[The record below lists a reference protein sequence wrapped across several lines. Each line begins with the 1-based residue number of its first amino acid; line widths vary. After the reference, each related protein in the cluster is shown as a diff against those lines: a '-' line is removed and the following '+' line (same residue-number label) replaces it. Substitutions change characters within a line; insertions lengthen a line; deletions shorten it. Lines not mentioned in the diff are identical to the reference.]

1 MQRLWS
7 CGERRRGEGTP
18 GPQCPDFMRLN
29 DINSTE
35 PSIGFSLVGK
45 NPMGG
50 SRRWPTVNHQPQQ
63 VQPPQALVPLPRVYG
78 YELRKTAPIKS
89 MPSGF
94 PEFRADGRGP
104 PGDAGSAVLS
114 PESGAA
120 QWRCAAA
127 EVGSSTWR
135 TLRHRNGTPVLR
147 HIGSLAHLTAAATA
161 CSPIPEGSAS
171 CARNNGAVKFDFGQL
186 QRAQTTSKR

>member
-7 CGERRRGEGTP
+7 CGERRPGEGTP

-29 DINSTE
+29 DIKPRWQESDGRIQTLDHRVE
-35 PSIGFSLVGK
+35 HPEVHRAEVPLDEVL
-45 NPMGG
+45 
-50 SRRWPTVNHQPQQ
+50 RRQPQQ

-78 YELRKTAPIKS
+78 YESRKTAPIKS
-89 MPSGF
+89 MLSGF

-120 QWRCAAA
+120 QWRLP
-127 EVGSSTWR
+127 S
-135 TLRHRNGTPVLR
+135 
-147 HIGSLAHLTAAATA
+147 
-161 CSPIPEGSAS
+161 
-171 CARNNGAVKFDFGQL
+171 GAVRLLK
-186 QRAQTTSKR
+186 